1 MGNISIK
8 LNLTQF
14 HSVIKPM
21 PTQSGKVVDCV
32 VLPIEKNHFFKGEKG
47 VYVDL
52 IAFELKNKKE
62 GIKDTHSLK
71 QSFSKEYLEALS
83 QDEKNALPFLGGLVV
98 WDENSSSEKAPIV
111 QDEKSDLPWD

>member
-14 HSVIKPM
+14 HSVIKSLP
-21 PTQSGKVVDCV
+21 GKDGKLIDCV
-32 VLPIEKNHFFKGEKG
+32 VLPIELNHFFKGDKG
-47 VYVDL
+47 VYADI

-71 QSFSKEYLEALS
+71 QSFSKEYLENLS
-83 QDEKNALPFLGGLVV
+83 QDEKNALPFLGGLIV
-98 WDENSSSEKAPIV
+98 WDENPSSEKPPII
-111 QDEKSDLPWD
+111 QDETSDLPF